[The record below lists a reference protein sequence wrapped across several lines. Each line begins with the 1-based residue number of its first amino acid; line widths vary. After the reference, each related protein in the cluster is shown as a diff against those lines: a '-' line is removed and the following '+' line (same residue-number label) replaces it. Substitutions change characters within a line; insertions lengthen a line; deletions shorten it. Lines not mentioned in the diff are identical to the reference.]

1 MTQTRVVRRIRASR
15 ESVYR
20 ALVDADAVA
29 AWRAPEGMSAV
40 VHSFDARVGGRFR
53 VSLTYE
59 SPTGKG
65 KTEARTDTYH
75 GLFIELVPNQRV
87 VEEFEFETSD
97 PDFAGVMRI
106 TTTLVDARGGTDLVI
121 VHDGIPPGVSVEDNE
136 IGTEMALDKLAAL
149 VESRCDP
156 PLNR

>member
-1 MTQTRVVRRIRASR
+1 VTRTRAVRHIRASP

-20 ALVDADAVA
+20 ALIDADTVA

-53 VSLTYE
+53 ISLTYE

-65 KTEARTDTYH
+65 KTQARTDTYH

-121 VHDGIPPGVSVEDNE
+121 LHDGIPPGVSAEDNE